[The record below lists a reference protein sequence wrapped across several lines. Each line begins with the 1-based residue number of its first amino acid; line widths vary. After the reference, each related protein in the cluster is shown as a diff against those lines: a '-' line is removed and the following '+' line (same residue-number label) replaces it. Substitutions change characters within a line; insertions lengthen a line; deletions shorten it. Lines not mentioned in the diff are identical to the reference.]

1 MSVKLPGDVLK
12 WADIDREAVEFRSV
26 FQPRA
31 CYLDFQLI
39 CSMICQMRGYS
50 SNIPNQ
56 PHVPAEPIHALL
68 QAVESAI
75 ADRKQF
81 CRGPGQRGRI
91 CRDEQ
96 Q

>member
-1 MSVKLPGDVLK
+1 
-12 WADIDREAVEFRSV
+12 
-26 FQPRA
+26 
-31 CYLDFQLI
+31 
-39 CSMICQMRGYS
+39 MRGYS